1 MKGKLVKIT
10 VLFFIVMI
18 LFTILSRV
26 TYNMS
31 MATVETTQPARETMG
46 PVIETKATVEG
57 KKEVALNTKENQIIE
72 SILVTIG
79 QAVEK
84 DQVLYI
90 LDLKELDKQIKEKS
104 QELELNKVQLANAQ
118 NTLQSAIDSQQLQIS
133 QAKSDYDRAVAESD
147 AAIQRAQ
154 EELSL
159 AQEKYD
165 RYIQNPEQFPEL
177 SKEQLESDVTEK
189 NFAYQEAL
197 KNKDDAVYAAQKTI
211 DSAGLSVPS
220 DNSVIIQM
228 KMGKEKIETQLQE
241 LQDIKDQKGEVKA
254 PVAGVV
260 TAIDAQVGAR
270 TAGTGDIRLADAS
283 AGARIV
289 ANFPS
294 EYESYIQRGQPVE
307 VTDKKE
313 TLPTKKNTQTKLII
327 GTVQAGK
334 NTIVD
339 SSEGAA
345 DGITAMIDVP
355 AGVLE
360 IGSFVGVKVSAPT
373 QEYDSCIPISALN
386 VAEKGKYYVNV
397 LEKKQTV
404 LGSEWVVYKR
414 DVELLFKNEKYAAI
428 TGVNQ
433 DEEVVTKTSRML
445 ESGMR
450 VKRKAS

>member
-1 MKGKLVKIT
+1 MK
-10 VLFFIVMI
+10 
-18 LFTILSRV
+18 
-26 TYNMS
+26 
-31 MATVETTQPARETMG
+31 
-46 PVIETKATVEG
+46 IE
-57 KKEVALNTKENQIIE
+57 
-72 SILVTIG
+72 
-79 QAVEK
+79 
-84 DQVLYI
+84 
-90 LDLKELDKQIKEKS
+90 
-104 QELELNKVQLANAQ
+104 
-118 NTLQSAIDSQQLQIS
+118 
-133 QAKSDYDRAVAESD
+133 
-147 AAIQRAQ
+147 
-154 EELSL
+154 
-159 AQEKYD
+159 
-165 RYIQNPEQFPEL
+165 
-177 SKEQLESDVTEK
+177 
-189 NFAYQEAL
+189 
-197 KNKDDAVYAAQKTI
+197 
-211 DSAGLSVPS
+211 
-220 DNSVIIQM
+220 
-228 KMGKEKIETQLQE
+228 KEKIETQLQE

-327 GTVQAGK
+327 GTVQAGE
-334 NTIVD
+334 NTIAD
-339 SSEGAA
+339 SSEGAR

-397 LEKKQTV
+397 LEKKPTV

-414 DVELLFKNEKYAAI
+414 DVELLFKNEKYAK
-428 TGVNQ
+428 NYR
-433 DEEVVTKTSRML
+433 S
-445 ESGMR
+445 ESG
-450 VKRKAS
+450 

>member
-1 MKGKLVKIT
+1 M
-10 VLFFIVMI
+10 MI

-46 PVIETKATVEG
+46 PVIETKAAVEG
-57 KKEVALNTKENQIIE
+57 KQEVAVIAKENQIIQ
-72 SILVTIG
+72 SILVTVG

-84 DQVLYI
+84 DQVLYT

-104 QELELNKVQLANAQ
+104 QELELNKAQLANAQ
-118 NTLQSAIDSQQLQIS
+118 NALQSTIDSQQLQIS
-133 QAKSDYDRAVAESD
+133 QAKNDYDRAVADSD

-154 EELSL
+154 EELSQ
-159 AQEKYD
+159 AKEKYD

-177 SKEQLESDVTEK
+177 SEEQLESEVAEK

-197 KNKDDAVYAAQKTI
+197 RNKDDAVYAAQKAI
-211 DSAGLSVPS
+211 DSASLSVPN
-220 DNSVIIQM
+220 DNSGIVQM
-228 KMGKEKIETQLQE
+228 EMEKEKIEIQLRE
-241 LQDIKDQKGEVKA
+241 LQKIKDQEGEVKA
-254 PVAGVV
+254 PVKGVV
-260 TAIDAQVGAR
+260 AAIDAQVGAR
-270 TAGTGDIRLADAS
+270 TAGTGDVRLADAS

-294 EYESYIQRGQPVE
+294 EYESYIQRGQSVE

-313 TLPTKKNTQTKLII
+313 TLPATQNTQTKLTI
-327 GTVQAGK
+327 GAVQASV
-334 NTIVD
+334 NVNAE
-339 SSEGAA
+339 SSEGAEE
-345 DGITAMIDVP
+345 GITATIDVP
-355 AGVLE
+355 PGVLE
-360 IGSFVGVKVSAPT
+360 IGSFVGLKVSAPT
-373 QEYDSCIPISALN
+373 QEYNSCIPISALN
-386 VAEKGKYYVNV
+386 VGEKGKYYVNI

-445 ESGMR
+445 ENGMH

>member
-1 MKGKLVKIT
+1 
-10 VLFFIVMI
+10 
-18 LFTILSRV
+18 
-26 TYNMS
+26 
-31 MATVETTQPARETMG
+31 
-46 PVIETKATVEG
+46 
-57 KKEVALNTKENQIIE
+57 
-72 SILVTIG
+72 
-79 QAVEK
+79 
-84 DQVLYI
+84 
-90 LDLKELDKQIKEKS
+90 
-104 QELELNKVQLANAQ
+104 
-118 NTLQSAIDSQQLQIS
+118 
-133 QAKSDYDRAVAESD
+133 
-147 AAIQRAQ
+147 
-154 EELSL
+154 
-159 AQEKYD
+159 
-165 RYIQNPEQFPEL
+165 
-177 SKEQLESDVTEK
+177 
-189 NFAYQEAL
+189 
-197 KNKDDAVYAAQKTI
+197 
-211 DSAGLSVPS
+211 
-220 DNSVIIQM
+220 M
-228 KMGKEKIETQLQE
+228 KMEKEKIETQLQE

-327 GTVQAGK
+327 GTVQAGE
-334 NTIVD
+334 NTIAD

-397 LEKKQTV
+397 LEEKQTV

-445 ESGMR
+445 ENGMR

>member
-84 DQVLYI
+84 DQVLYT

-211 DSAGLSVPS
+211 DSAGLSVPN
-220 DNSVIIQM
+220 DNSGIIQM
-228 KMGKEKIETQLQE
+228 KMEKEKIETQLQE

-313 TLPTKKNTQTKLII
+313 TLPTKLII
-327 GTVQAGK
+327 GTVQAGE
-334 NTIVD
+334 NTIAD

-445 ESGMR
+445 ENGMR

>member
-84 DQVLYI
+84 DQVLYT
-90 LDLKELDKQIKEKS
+90 LDLKEKS

-189 NFAYQEAL
+189 KFAYQETL

-211 DSAGLSVPS
+211 DSAGLSVPN
-220 DNSVIIQM
+220 DNSGIIQM
-228 KMGKEKIETQLQE
+228 KMEKEKIETQLQE

-327 GTVQAGK
+327 GTVQAGE
-334 NTIVD
+334 NTIAD

-445 ESGMR
+445 ENGMR

>member
-1 MKGKLVKIT
+1 MKGKLVKIS
-10 VLFFIVMI
+10 VGFFIVMI

-46 PVIETKATVEG
+46 PVIETKAAVEG
-57 KKEVALNTKENQIIE
+57 KQEVAVIAKENQIIQ
-72 SILVTIG
+72 SILVTVG

-84 DQVLYI
+84 DQVLYT

-104 QELELNKVQLANAQ
+104 QELELNKAQLANAQ
-118 NTLQSAIDSQQLQIS
+118 NALQSTIDSQQLQIS
-133 QAKSDYDRAVAESD
+133 QAKNDYDRAVADSD

-154 EELSL
+154 EELSQ
-159 AQEKYD
+159 AKEKYD

-177 SKEQLESDVTEK
+177 SEEQLESEVAEK

-197 KNKDDAVYAAQKTI
+197 RNKDDAVYAAQKAI
-211 DSAGLSVPS
+211 DSASLSVPN
-220 DNSVIIQM
+220 DNSGIVQM
-228 KMGKEKIETQLQE
+228 EMEKEKIEIQLRE
-241 LQDIKDQKGEVKA
+241 LQKIKDQEGEVKA
-254 PVAGVV
+254 PVKGVV
-260 TAIDAQVGAR
+260 AAIDAQVGAR
-270 TAGTGDIRLADAS
+270 TAGTGDVRLADAS

-294 EYESYIQRGQPVE
+294 EYESYIQRGQSVE

-313 TLPTKKNTQTKLII
+313 TLPATQNTQTKLTI
-327 GTVQAGK
+327 GAVQASV
-334 NTIVD
+334 NVNAE
-339 SSEGAA
+339 SSEGAEE
-345 DGITAMIDVP
+345 GITATIDVP
-355 AGVLE
+355 PGVLE
-360 IGSFVGVKVSAPT
+360 IGSFVGLKVSAPT
-373 QEYDSCIPISALN
+373 QEYNSCIPISALN
-386 VAEKGKYYVNV
+386 VGEKGKYYVNI

-445 ESGMR
+445 ENGMH

>member
-1 MKGKLVKIT
+1 M
-10 VLFFIVMI
+10 
-18 LFTILSRV
+18 
-26 TYNMS
+26 
-31 MATVETTQPARETMG
+31 
-46 PVIETKATVEG
+46 
-57 KKEVALNTKENQIIE
+57 
-72 SILVTIG
+72 
-79 QAVEK
+79 
-84 DQVLYI
+84 
-90 LDLKELDKQIKEKS
+90 
-104 QELELNKVQLANAQ
+104 
-118 NTLQSAIDSQQLQIS
+118 
-133 QAKSDYDRAVAESD
+133 
-147 AAIQRAQ
+147 
-154 EELSL
+154 
-159 AQEKYD
+159 
-165 RYIQNPEQFPEL
+165 
-177 SKEQLESDVTEK
+177 TEK

-220 DNSVIIQM
+220 DNSGIIQM

-327 GTVQAGK
+327 GTVQAGE

>member
-1 MKGKLVKIT
+1 M
-10 VLFFIVMI
+10 
-18 LFTILSRV
+18 
-26 TYNMS
+26 
-31 MATVETTQPARETMG
+31 
-46 PVIETKATVEG
+46 
-57 KKEVALNTKENQIIE
+57 
-72 SILVTIG
+72 
-79 QAVEK
+79 
-84 DQVLYI
+84 
-90 LDLKELDKQIKEKS
+90 
-104 QELELNKVQLANAQ
+104 ANAQ

-133 QAKSDYDRAVAESD
+133 QAKSDYDREVAESD
-147 AAIQRAQ
+147 VAIQRAQ
-154 EELSL
+154 EKLSL

-189 NFAYQEAL
+189 NFVYQEAL

-211 DSAGLSVPS
+211 DLAGLSVPN
-220 DNSVIIQM
+220 DNSGIVQM
-228 KMGKEKIETQLQE
+228 KMEKEKIETQLLE
-241 LQDIKDQKGEVKA
+241 LQNIKDQEGEVKA
-254 PVAGVV
+254 PVEGVV

-283 AGARIV
+283 AGVRIV

-327 GTVQAGK
+327 GTVQAGE
-334 NTIVD
+334 NIITD
-339 SSEGAA
+339 SSGGAA

-386 VAEKGKYYVNV
+386 VAEKGKYYVNI

-445 ESGMR
+445 ENGMR

>member
-84 DQVLYI
+84 DQVLYT

-211 DSAGLSVPS
+211 DSAGLSVPN
-220 DNSVIIQM
+220 DNSGIIQM
-228 KMGKEKIETQLQE
+228 KMEKEKIETQLQE

-327 GTVQAGK
+327 GTVQAGE
-334 NTIVD
+334 NT
-339 SSEGAA
+339 
-345 DGITAMIDVP
+345 
-355 AGVLE
+355 GVLE

-445 ESGMR
+445 ENGMR

>member
-1 MKGKLVKIT
+1 
-10 VLFFIVMI
+10 MI

-46 PVIETKATVEG
+46 PVIETKAAVEG
-57 KKEVALNTKENQIIE
+57 KQEVAVIAKENQIIQ
-72 SILVTIG
+72 SILVTVG

-84 DQVLYI
+84 DQVLYT

-104 QELELNKVQLANAQ
+104 QELELNKAQLANAQ
-118 NTLQSAIDSQQLQIS
+118 NALQSTIDSQQLQIS
-133 QAKSDYDRAVAESD
+133 QAKNDYDRAVADSD

-154 EELSL
+154 EELSQ
-159 AQEKYD
+159 AKEKYD

-177 SKEQLESDVTEK
+177 SEEQLESEVAEK

-197 KNKDDAVYAAQKTI
+197 RNKDDAVYAAQKAI
-211 DSAGLSVPS
+211 DSASLSVPN
-220 DNSVIIQM
+220 DNSGIVQM
-228 KMGKEKIETQLQE
+228 EMEKEKIEIQLRE
-241 LQDIKDQKGEVKA
+241 LQKIKDQEGEVKA
-254 PVAGVV
+254 PVKGVV
-260 TAIDAQVGAR
+260 AAIDAQVGAR
-270 TAGTGDIRLADAS
+270 TAGTGDVRLADAS

-294 EYESYIQRGQPVE
+294 EYESYIQRGQSVE

-313 TLPTKKNTQTKLII
+313 TLPATQNTQTKLTI
-327 GTVQAGK
+327 GAVQASV
-334 NTIVD
+334 NVNAE
-339 SSEGAA
+339 SSEGAEE
-345 DGITAMIDVP
+345 GITATIDVP
-355 AGVLE
+355 PGVLE
-360 IGSFVGVKVSAPT
+360 IGSFVGLKVSAPT
-373 QEYDSCIPISALN
+373 QEYNSCIPISALN
-386 VAEKGKYYVNV
+386 VGEKGKYYVNI

-445 ESGMR
+445 ENGMH

>member
-57 KKEVALNTKENQIIE
+57 KREVALNTKENQIIE

-84 DQVLYI
+84 DQVLYT

-147 AAIQRAQ
+147 VAIQR
-154 EELSL
+154 

-211 DSAGLSVPS
+211 DSAGLSVPN
-220 DNSVIIQM
+220 DNSGIVQM
-228 KMGKEKIETQLQE
+228 KMEKEKIETQLLE
-241 LQDIKDQKGEVKA
+241 LQNIKDQEGEVKA
-254 PVAGVV
+254 PVEGVV

-327 GTVQAGK
+327 GTVQVGE
-334 NTIVD
+334 NIITD
-339 SSEGAA
+339 SSGGAA

-373 QEYDSCIPISALN
+373 QEYDSCIPISVLN
-386 VAEKGKYYVNV
+386 VAEKGKYYVNI

-433 DEEVVTKTSRML
+433 DEEVVTKNSRML
-445 ESGMR
+445 ENGMR

>member
-1 MKGKLVKIT
+1 MKGKLVKIS
-10 VLFFIVMI
+10 VGFFIVMI

-46 PVIETKATVEG
+46 PVIETKAAVEG
-57 KKEVALNTKENQIIE
+57 KQEVAVIAKENQIIQ
-72 SILVTIG
+72 SILVTVG

-84 DQVLYI
+84 DQVLYT
-90 LDLKELDKQIKEKS
+90 LDLEELDKQIKEKS
-104 QELELNKVQLANAQ
+104 QELELNKAQLANAQ
-118 NTLQSAIDSQQLQIS
+118 NALQSTIDSQQLQIS
-133 QAKSDYDRAVAESD
+133 QAKRDYDRAVADSD

-154 EELSL
+154 EELSQ

-177 SKEQLESDVTEK
+177 SKEQLESEVAEK

-197 KNKDDAVYAAQKTI
+197 RNKDDAVYVAQKAI
-211 DSAGLSVPS
+211 DSASLSVPN
-220 DNSVIIQM
+220 DNSGIVQM
-228 KMGKEKIETQLQE
+228 EMEKEKIEIQLRE
-241 LQDIKDQKGEVKA
+241 LQKIKDQEGEVKA
-254 PVAGVV
+254 PVKGVV
-260 TAIDAQVGAR
+260 AAIDAQVGAR
-270 TAGTGDIRLADAS
+270 TAGTGDVRLADAS

-294 EYESYIQRGQPVE
+294 EYESYIQRGQSVE

-313 TLPTKKNTQTKLII
+313 TLPATQNTQTKLTI
-327 GTVQAGK
+327 GAVQASE
-334 NTIVD
+334 NVNAE
-339 SSEGAA
+339 SSEGAEG
-345 DGITAMIDVP
+345 GITATIDVP

-360 IGSFVGVKVSAPT
+360 IGSFVGLKVSAPT

-386 VAEKGKYYVNV
+386 VGEKGKYYVNI

-445 ESGMR
+445 ENGMH

>member
-46 PVIETKATVEG
+46 PVIETKVTVEG

-84 DQVLYI
+84 DQVLYT

-133 QAKSDYDRAVAESD
+133 QAKSDYDRAVAE
-147 AAIQRAQ
+147 IQRAQ

-211 DSAGLSVPS
+211 DSAGLSVPN
-220 DNSVIIQM
+220 DNSGIIQM
-228 KMGKEKIETQLQE
+228 KMEKEKIETQLQE

-283 AGARIV
+283 VGARIV

-360 IGSFVGVKVSAPT
+360 IGSFVGGESF
-373 QEYDSCIPISALN
+373 SS
-386 VAEKGKYYVNV
+386 
-397 LEKKQTV
+397 
-404 LGSEWVVYKR
+404 
-414 DVELLFKNEKYAAI
+414 YA
-428 TGVNQ
+428 GV
-433 DEEVVTKTSRML
+433 
-445 ESGMR
+445 
-450 VKRKAS
+450 

>member
-84 DQVLYI
+84 DQVLYT

-197 KNKDDAVYAAQKTI
+197 KNKDDAVYAAQKII
-211 DSAGLSVPS
+211 DSAGLSVPN
-220 DNSVIIQM
+220 DNSGIIQM
-228 KMGKEKIETQLQE
+228 KIEKEKIETQLQE
-241 LQDIKDQKGEVKA
+241 LQDIK
-254 PVAGVV
+254 
-260 TAIDAQVGAR
+260 VG
-270 TAGTGDIRLADAS
+270 
-283 AGARIV
+283 
-289 ANFPS
+289 NC
-294 EYESYIQRGQPVE
+294 
-307 VTDKKE
+307 E
-313 TLPTKKNTQTKLII
+313 T
-327 GTVQAGK
+327 
-334 NTIVD
+334 
-339 SSEGAA
+339 SSQ
-345 DGITAMIDVP
+345 
-355 AGVLE
+355 
-360 IGSFVGVKVSAPT
+360 S
-373 QEYDSCIPISALN
+373 
-386 VAEKGKYYVNV
+386 
-397 LEKKQTV
+397 
-404 LGSEWVVYKR
+404 
-414 DVELLFKNEKYAAI
+414 
-428 TGVNQ
+428 
-433 DEEVVTKTSRML
+433 
-445 ESGMR
+445 
-450 VKRKAS
+450 

>member
-1 MKGKLVKIT
+1 MKGKLVKIS
-10 VLFFIVMI
+10 VGFFIVMI

-46 PVIETKATVEG
+46 PVIETKAAVEG
-57 KKEVALNTKENQIIE
+57 KQEVAVIAKENQIIQ
-72 SILVTIG
+72 SILVTVG

-84 DQVLYI
+84 DQVLYT
-90 LDLKELDKQIKEKS
+90 LDLEELDKQIKEKS
-104 QELELNKVQLANAQ
+104 QELELNKAQLANAQ
-118 NTLQSAIDSQQLQIS
+118 NALQSTIDSQQLQIS
-133 QAKSDYDRAVAESD
+133 QAKSDYDRAVADSD
-147 AAIQRAQ
+147 AAIQRAR
-154 EELSL
+154 EELSQ

-177 SKEQLESDVTEK
+177 SKEQLESEVAEK

-197 KNKDDAVYAAQKTI
+197 RNKDDAVYVAQKAI
-211 DSAGLSVPS
+211 DSASLSVPN
-220 DNSVIIQM
+220 DNSGIVQM
-228 KMGKEKIETQLQE
+228 EMEKEKIEIQLRE
-241 LQDIKDQKGEVKA
+241 LQKIKDQEGEVKA
-254 PVAGVV
+254 PVKGVV
-260 TAIDAQVGAR
+260 AAIDAQVGAR
-270 TAGTGDIRLADAS
+270 TAGTGDVRLADAS

-294 EYESYIQRGQPVE
+294 EYESYIQRGQSVE

-313 TLPTKKNTQTKLII
+313 TLPATQNTQTKLTI
-327 GTVQAGK
+327 GAVQASE
-334 NTIVD
+334 NVNAE
-339 SSEGAA
+339 SSEGAEG
-345 DGITAMIDVP
+345 GITATIDVP

-360 IGSFVGVKVSAPT
+360 IGSFVGLKVSAPT

-386 VAEKGKYYVNV
+386 VGEKGKYYVNI

-445 ESGMR
+445 ENGMH

>member
-1 MKGKLVKIT
+1 MKGKLVKIS
-10 VLFFIVMI
+10 VGFFIVMI

-46 PVIETKATVEG
+46 PVIETKAAVEG
-57 KKEVALNTKENQIIE
+57 KQEVAVIAKENQIIQ
-72 SILVTIG
+72 SILVTVG

-84 DQVLYI
+84 DQVLYT
-90 LDLKELDKQIKEKS
+90 LDLEELDKQIKEKS
-104 QELELNKVQLANAQ
+104 QELELNKAQLANAQ
-118 NTLQSAIDSQQLQIS
+118 NALQSTIDSQQLQIS
-133 QAKSDYDRAVAESD
+133 QAKSDYDRAVADSD

-154 EELSL
+154 EELSQ

-165 RYIQNPEQFPEL
+165 WYIQNPEQFPEL
-177 SKEQLESDVTEK
+177 SKEQLESEVAEK

-197 KNKDDAVYAAQKTI
+197 RNKDDAVYVAQKAI
-211 DSAGLSVPS
+211 DSASLSVPN
-220 DNSVIIQM
+220 DNSGIVQM
-228 KMGKEKIETQLQE
+228 EMEKEKIEIQLRE
-241 LQDIKDQKGEVKA
+241 LQKIKDQEGEVKA
-254 PVAGVV
+254 PVKGVV
-260 TAIDAQVGAR
+260 AAIDAQVGAR
-270 TAGTGDIRLADAS
+270 TAGTGDVRLADAS

-294 EYESYIQRGQPVE
+294 EYESYIQRGQSVE

-313 TLPTKKNTQTKLII
+313 TLPATQNTQTKLTI
-327 GTVQAGK
+327 GAVQASE
-334 NTIVD
+334 NVNAE
-339 SSEGAA
+339 SSEGAEG
-345 DGITAMIDVP
+345 GITATIDVP

-360 IGSFVGVKVSAPT
+360 IGSFVGLKVSAPT

-386 VAEKGKYYVNV
+386 VGEKGKYYVNI

-445 ESGMR
+445 ENGMH

>member
-1 MKGKLVKIT
+1 MKGKLVKIS
-10 VLFFIVMI
+10 VGFFIVMI

-46 PVIETKATVEG
+46 PVIETKAAVEG
-57 KKEVALNTKENQIIE
+57 KQEVAVIAKENQIIQ
-72 SILVTIG
+72 SILVTVG

-84 DQVLYI
+84 DQVLYT

-104 QELELNKVQLANAQ
+104 QELELNKAQLANAQ
-118 NTLQSAIDSQQLQIS
+118 NALQSTIDSQQLQIS
-133 QAKSDYDRAVAESD
+133 QAKNDYDRAVADSD

-154 EELSL
+154 EELSQ
-159 AQEKYD
+159 AKEKYD

-177 SKEQLESDVTEK
+177 SEEQLESEVAEK

-197 KNKDDAVYAAQKTI
+197 RNKDDAVYAAQKAI
-211 DSAGLSVPS
+211 DSASLSVPN
-220 DNSVIIQM
+220 DNSGIVQM
-228 KMGKEKIETQLQE
+228 EMEKEKIEIQLRE
-241 LQDIKDQKGEVKA
+241 LQKIKDQEGEVKA
-254 PVAGVV
+254 PVKGVV
-260 TAIDAQVGAR
+260 AAIDAQVGAR
-270 TAGTGDIRLADAS
+270 TAGTGDVRLADAS

-294 EYESYIQRGQPVE
+294 EYESYIQRGQSVE

-313 TLPTKKNTQTKLII
+313 TLPATQNMQTKLTI
-327 GTVQAGK
+327 GAVQASV
-334 NTIVD
+334 NVNAE
-339 SSEGAA
+339 SSEGAEE
-345 DGITAMIDVP
+345 GITATIDVP

-360 IGSFVGVKVSAPT
+360 IGSFVGLKVSAPT
-373 QEYDSCIPISALN
+373 QEYNSCIPISALN
-386 VAEKGKYYVNV
+386 VGEKGKYYVNI

-445 ESGMR
+445 ENGMH

>member
-84 DQVLYI
+84 DQVLYT

-104 QELELNKVQLANAQ
+104 QELELNKVQLENAQ

-133 QAKSDYDRAVAESD
+133 QAKSDYDRTVAESD

-154 EELSL
+154 EELNL

-165 RYIQNPEQFPEL
+165 RYIQKPEQFPEL

-211 DSAGLSVPS
+211 DSAGLSVPN
-220 DNSVIIQM
+220 DNSGIVQM
-228 KMGKEKIETQLQE
+228 KMEKEKIETQLLE
-241 LQDIKDQKGEVKA
+241 LQNIKDQEGEVKA
-254 PVAGVV
+254 PVEGVV

-270 TAGTGDIRLADAS
+270 TAETGDIRLADAS
-283 AGARIV
+283 

-307 VTDKKE
+307 VMDKKE

-327 GTVQAGK
+327 GTVQAGENIIK
-334 NTIVD
+334 D

-386 VAEKGKYYVNV
+386 VAEKGKYYVNI

-433 DEEVVTKTSRML
+433 DEEIVTKTSRML
-445 ESGMR
+445 ENGMR

>member
-46 PVIETKATVEG
+46 PVIETKAIVEG

-84 DQVLYI
+84 DQVLYT

-104 QELELNKVQLANAQ
+104 QELELNKVQLENAQ

-211 DSAGLSVPS
+211 DSAGLSVPN
-220 DNSVIIQM
+220 DNSGIVQM
-228 KMGKEKIETQLQE
+228 KMEKEKIETQLLE
-241 LQDIKDQKGEVKA
+241 LQNIKDQEGEVKA
-254 PVAGVV
+254 PVEGVV

-313 TLPTKKNTQTKLII
+313 TLPIKKNTQTKLII
-327 GTVQAGK
+327 GTVQALSL
-334 NTIVD
+334 IH
-339 SSEGAA
+339 
-345 DGITAMIDVP
+345 I
-355 AGVLE
+355 
-360 IGSFVGVKVSAPT
+360 
-373 QEYDSCIPISALN
+373 
-386 VAEKGKYYVNV
+386 
-397 LEKKQTV
+397 
-404 LGSEWVVYKR
+404 
-414 DVELLFKNEKYAAI
+414 
-428 TGVNQ
+428 
-433 DEEVVTKTSRML
+433 
-445 ESGMR
+445 
-450 VKRKAS
+450 

>member
-1 MKGKLVKIT
+1 MKGKLVKIS
-10 VLFFIVMI
+10 VGFFIVMI

-46 PVIETKATVEG
+46 PVIETKAAVEG
-57 KKEVALNTKENQIIE
+57 KQEVAVIAKENQIIQ
-72 SILVTIG
+72 SILVTVG

-84 DQVLYI
+84 DQVLYT
-90 LDLKELDKQIKEKS
+90 LDLEELDKQIKEKS
-104 QELELNKVQLANAQ
+104 QELELNKAQLANAQ
-118 NTLQSAIDSQQLQIS
+118 NALQSTIDSQQLQIS
-133 QAKSDYDRAVAESD
+133 QAKSDYDRAVADSD

-154 EELSL
+154 EELSQ

-177 SKEQLESDVTEK
+177 SKEQLESEVAEK

-197 KNKDDAVYAAQKTI
+197 RNKDDAVYVAQKAI
-211 DSAGLSVPS
+211 DSASLSVPN
-220 DNSVIIQM
+220 DNSGIVQM
-228 KMGKEKIETQLQE
+228 EMEKEKIEIQLRE
-241 LQDIKDQKGEVKA
+241 LQKIKDQEGEVKA
-254 PVAGVV
+254 PVKGVV
-260 TAIDAQVGAR
+260 AAIDAQVGAR
-270 TAGTGDIRLADAS
+270 TAGTGDVRLADAS

-294 EYESYIQRGQPVE
+294 EYESYIQRGQSVE

-313 TLPTKKNTQTKLII
+313 TLPATQNTQTKLTI
-327 GTVQAGK
+327 GAVQASE
-334 NTIVD
+334 NVNAE
-339 SSEGAA
+339 SSEGAEG
-345 DGITAMIDVP
+345 GITAMIDVP

-360 IGSFVGVKVSAPT
+360 IGSFVGLKVSAPT

-386 VAEKGKYYVNV
+386 VGEKGKYYVNI

-445 ESGMR
+445 ENGMH

>member
-72 SILVTIG
+72 SILVTVG

-84 DQVLYI
+84 DQVLYT

-104 QELELNKVQLANAQ
+104 QELELNKVQLENAQ

-133 QAKSDYDRAVAESD
+133 QAKSDYDRAVADSD

-154 EELSL
+154 EN
-159 AQEKYD
+159 YD

-177 SKEQLESDVTEK
+177 SKEQLESDVAEK

-197 KNKDDAVYAAQKTI
+197 KNKDNAVYAAQKTI
-211 DSAGLSVPS
+211 DSAGLSVPN
-220 DNSVIIQM
+220 DNSGIVQM
-228 KMGKEKIETQLQE
+228 KIEKEKIETQLQE
-241 LQDIKDQKGEVKA
+241 LQNIKDQEGEVKA
-254 PVAGVV
+254 PVEGVV

-270 TAGTGDIRLADAS
+270 TAGTGDVRLADAS
-283 AGARIV
+283 AGVRIV

-313 TLPTKKNTQTKLII
+313 TLPTKKNTQTKLNI
-327 GTVQAGK
+327 GTVQAGE
-334 NTIVD
+334 NIIAD

-355 AGVLE
+355 AGALE

-386 VAEKGKYYVNV
+386 VAEKGKYYVNI

-445 ESGMR
+445 ENGMR

>member
-46 PVIETKATVEG
+46 PVIETKAIVEG

-84 DQVLYI
+84 DQVLYT

-104 QELELNKVQLANAQ
+104 QELELNKVQLENAQ

-211 DSAGLSVPS
+211 DSAGLSVPN
-220 DNSVIIQM
+220 DNSGIVQM
-228 KMGKEKIETQLQE
+228 KMEKEKIETQLLE
-241 LQDIKDQKGEVKA
+241 LQNIKDQEGEVKA
-254 PVAGVV
+254 PVEGVV

-327 GTVQAGK
+327 GTVQAGE
-334 NTIVD
+334 NIIAD

-345 DGITAMIDVP
+345 EDITAMIDVP

-373 QEYDSCIPISALN
+373 QEYDSYIPISALN
-386 VAEKGKYYVNV
+386 VAEKGKYY
-397 LEKKQTV
+397 EKKQTV

-445 ESGMR
+445 ENGMR

>member
-79 QAVEK
+79 QAIEK
-84 DQVLYI
+84 DQVLYT

-189 NFAYQEAL
+189 KFAYQEAL

-220 DNSVIIQM
+220 DNSGITQM

-289 ANFPS
+289 ANFPF

-327 GTVQAGK
+327 GTVQAGE